1 MLTRINALPYCV
13 SIARQTAKRNK
24 PNKGKT
30 MQYIFI
36 NYKNEIIHTEET
48 DNPEETESFLIS
60 IGFEVGGFQLA

>member
-1 MLTRINALPYCV
+1 MHSGNVFISQGKLLSETKL
-13 SIARQTAKRNK
+13 
-24 PNKGKT
+24 NKGKQMKYT
-30 MQYIFI
+30 FI